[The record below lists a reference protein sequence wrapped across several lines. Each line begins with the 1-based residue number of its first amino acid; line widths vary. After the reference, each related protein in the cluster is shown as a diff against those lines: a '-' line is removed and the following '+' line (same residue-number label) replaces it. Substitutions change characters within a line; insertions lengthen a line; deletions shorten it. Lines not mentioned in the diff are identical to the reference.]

1 MDETTAEVKLF
12 SLGNAGDVIVKKLA
26 GKAAEF
32 YLNNN
37 YLGWTENIRAWTTFV
52 VSHDGNS
59 LVGMIDGKYSSWTQ
73 TEALRIGDTITFEA
87 AIMRPDITNLEF
99 Y

>member
-37 YLGWTENIRAWTTFV
+37 YLG
-52 VSHDGNS
+52 
-59 LVGMIDGKYSSWTQ
+59 
-73 TEALRIGDTITFEA
+73 
-87 AIMRPDITNLEF
+87 
-99 Y
+99 